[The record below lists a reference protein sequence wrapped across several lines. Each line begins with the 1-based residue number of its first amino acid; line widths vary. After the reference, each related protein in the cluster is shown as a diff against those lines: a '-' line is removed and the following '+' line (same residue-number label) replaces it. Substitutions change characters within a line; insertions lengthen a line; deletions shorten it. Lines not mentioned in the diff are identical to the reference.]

1 MHNDTLHLLELCFL
15 SSKSQQGRE
24 FPTTA
29 LNRRQCVKA
38 WPPQSRLGLGYIEG
52 MGTRWRLATGKV
64 ISFCRLKECGKERV
78 CIETCGIRST
88 KVRTTQ

>member
-24 FPTTA
+24 LPTTA
-29 LNRRQCVKA
+29 FHREKYVKA

-52 MGTRWRLATGKV
+52 MGIRWRLATGKGYL
-64 ISFCRLKECGKERV
+64 ILQAEGMRKGKSVHRDMWD
-78 CIETCGIRST
+78 TGH
-88 KVRTTQ
+88 